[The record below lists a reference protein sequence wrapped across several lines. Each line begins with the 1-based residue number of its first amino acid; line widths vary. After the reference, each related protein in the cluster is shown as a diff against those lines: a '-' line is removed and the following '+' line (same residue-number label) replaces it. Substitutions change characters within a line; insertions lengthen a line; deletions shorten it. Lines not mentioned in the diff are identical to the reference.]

1 MAPMKRAPL
10 RVVKRKMKKVQISP
24 TKGKLKARAPR
35 QDRGRLAAIKATKMT
50 KEEWYKYQTPKYKLA
65 WPKPEYMGQPRS
77 TTSLG
82 PDGAT
87 CPYRDETFEI
97 VTRWTKDTKIRYR
110 PHAKAPGSKSHIRY
124 EKYSK
129 AKTVGQA
136 LALGSY
142 PIDWIYD
149 YEHGFIE
156 VLGGH
161 IRDEPIDRSKVEHD
175 WQLTAVD
182 KAIMCWFMKE
192 LAKRCNLSI
201 AELRVEKGYFESV
214 FMRAHRLCA
223 NRLAGEVM
231 EEARKKKRPISSSEV
246 YEVLKAW
253 TFQKNT
259 NRQNVLPQGQDF
271 VKSDTLGVLRDR
283 FGNFF
288 MNRNTREYPNV
299 PKIIARWL
307 RDHMPREV
315 KHFHFTSIN
324 LNCNYAA
331 RRHRDGNNFGPSMIK
346 AFGEFTGGKLVF
358 WPEDDRS
365 SKIPELP
372 YQKRVTLDIAKNLA
386 MFNGNSAHEVE
397 AFKGNRFSVVY
408 FTIRAHAKIPAEF
421 RKKLMEMDFALPKK
435 DEERYSMIRPPRGY
449 NSKAPLKDKKPVIR
463 TWPMK

>member
-129 AKTVGQA
+129 AKTVGQS

-142 PIDWIYD
+142 PIDWVFD

-156 VLGGH
+156 VTGGH
-161 IRDEPIDRSKVEHD
+161 IREEPIDRSKVED
-175 WQLTAVD
+175 DSELTGVD
-182 KAIMCWFMKE
+182 KALMHWFMKE
-192 LAKRCNLSI
+192 LCKRCQLHIS
-201 AELRVEKGYFESV
+201 ELRLEKGCTESV
-214 FMRAHRLCA
+214 FMRAHRLVA
-223 NRLAGEVM
+223 NRRAKEILDQA
-231 EEARKKKRPISSSEV
+231 ARKKRAITSEEIT
-246 YEVLKAW
+246 YILRSW
-253 TFQKNT
+253 SFGRNTF
-259 NRQNVLPQGQDF
+259 RLNVMPEGADF
-271 VKSDTLGVLRDR
+271 VKSDTLGLLRDR
-283 FGNFF
+283 GGV
-288 MNRNTREYPNV
+288 MNLTRPTREYPMV
-299 PKIIARWL
+299 AKLIVHWL
-307 RDHMPREV
+307 RDQLPRDA
-315 KHFHFTSIN
+315 KQFKFTSIN

-331 RRHRDGNNFGPSMIK
+331 KRHRDGNNFGPSMIK
-346 AFGEFTGGKLVF
+346 AFGDFTGGELSV
-358 WPEDDRS
+358 WPEDDKSMKLRDLP
-365 SKIPELP
+365 SK
-372 YQKRVTLDIAKNLA
+372 KKVTLDISKNLA
-386 MFNGNSAHEVE
+386 MFNGNTAHEVDDFE
-397 AFKGNRFSVVY
+397 GKRFSVVY
-408 FTIRAHAKIPAEF
+408 FTAGCHAGMPDDI
-421 RKKLMEMDFALPKK
+421 RKKLLELDFPVPRKEEKRYALL
-435 DEERYSMIRPPRGY
+435 RPPSGY
-449 NSKAPLKDKKPVIR
+449 NAKAPSGGKLPVR
-463 TWPMK
+463 TWRMK